1 MVSPILFIVVPLA
14 AAFLTVLVNRNAGAK
29 ILALL
34 TTLVLTALAWFYFRS
49 DLSSPISVVIAGIA
63 SPLGIQLSMDRLS
76 AALALLI
83 SVSGLLIIIYSQSYL
98 KSNESQSKHYA
109 VLMLLL
115 ASSFGILLT
124 RDLFNLFVFYEI
136 LCISSYILVASEETK
151 ASFEASLK
159 YLLLGSVG
167 SLFMLIA
174 IGLAYRVSGSLA
186 MSDIARALGN
196 ADSSYTMLTAA
207 LFVLGMGI
215 EAAIFPV
222 NTWLPDAHSSAPSS
236 ISAVLSGFVI
246 ELALIVLLRISMTVF
261 SSVNLMLPMRY
272 MALAGIFIGELAAFG
287 QTELKRTLAYSS
299 MGQVGIMLFAL
310 TLGTE
315 AGRAAGMA
323 HLVMH
328 TGAKSVLFLI
338 AGYFILRTGKRDIES
353 YKGLGR
359 RMPLTGVFFVIAA
372 LSLVGVPPLFGF
384 FTKFKVLSAAAASGA
399 GGAWLGVSVILLGTV
414 LEASYLFRVVRTL
427 YSVPEDG
434 SEKSV
439 KGRIEMDTPALA
451 AVFGFTLLV
460 IFGSFLLP
468 LIPSGMAL

>member
-1 MVSPILFIVVPLA
+1 MVSPVLFIVIPLA
-14 AAFLTVLVNRNAGAK
+14 AAFLMVLVNRNAGAK

-34 TTLVLTALAWFYFRS
+34 TGLALTAIAWFWFRS
-49 DLSSPISVVIAGIA
+49 DLSAPVSVVLAGIA
-63 SPLGIQLSMDRLS
+63 APLGIQLSMDRLS

-83 SVSGLLIIIYSQSYL
+83 SVSGFLVVLYSQSYL
-98 KSNESQSKHYA
+98 KSEESQSRHYA
-109 VLMLLL
+109 VLMLLM
-115 ASSFGILLT
+115 AASFGILLT

-167 SLFMLIA
+167 SLFMLIS

-186 MSDIARALGN
+186 MSDIARALGE

-215 EAAIFPV
+215 EAAVFPV

-246 ELALIVLLRISMTVF
+246 ELALIVLFRISITVF
-261 SSVNLMLPMRY
+261 SSVDLMLPMRY
-272 MALAGIFIGELAAFG
+272 MALAGIIIGELAAFG
-287 QTELKRTLAYSS
+287 QTELKRTLAFSS

-310 TLGTE
+310 SLGTE
-315 AGRAAGMA
+315 AGRAAGIS

-338 AGYFILRTGKRDIES
+338 AGYFILRTGKRDISS

-384 FTKFKVLSAAAASGA
+384 FTKFNILSAAASSGA
-399 GGAWLGVSVILLGTV
+399 AGAWLGIAVILFGTV
-414 LEASYLFRVVRTL
+414 LEASYLFRVIRTL
-427 YSVPEDG
+427 YSDTAE
-434 SEKSV
+434 
-439 KGRIEMDTPALA
+439 KGRVEMDIPALL

-468 LIPSGMAL
+468 LIPSGLAL

>member
-14 AAFLTVLVNRNAGAK
+14 AAFLTVLVNRNAGART
-29 ILALL
+29 LALL
-34 TTLVLTALAWFYFRS
+34 TTLALTALAWFWFRS
-49 DLSSPISVVIAGIA
+49 DLSSPVSVVIAGIA
-63 SPLGIQLSMDRLS
+63 APFGIQLSMDRLS
-76 AALALLI
+76 AVLALLI
-83 SVSGLLIIIYSQSYL
+83 SASGFLIVVYSQSYL
-98 KSNESQSKHYA
+98 KSDESQSKHYA
-109 VLMLLL
+109 VLMLLM
-115 ASSFGILLT
+115 AASFGILLT

-174 IGLAYRVSGSLA
+174 IGMAYRVSGSLA
-186 MSDIARALGN
+186 MSDIANALGK
-196 ADSSYTMLTAA
+196 ADSTYAMLTAA

-246 ELALIVLLRISMTVF
+246 ELALIVLLRITMTVF

-272 MALAGIFIGELAAFG
+272 MALAGIVIGELAAFG

-310 TLGTE
+310 SLGTE

-338 AGYFILRTGKRDIES
+338 AGYFIIRTGKRDINS
-353 YKGLGR
+353 YKGLGK

-399 GGAWLGVSVILLGTV
+399 TGAWTGIVVILFGTV

-427 YSVPEDG
+427 YGDTAAA
-434 SEKSV
+434 KV
-439 KGRIEMDTPALA
+439 KAEGRMEMDVPALI

-468 LIPSGMAL
+468 LIPSGLAL

>member
-1 MVSPILFIVVPLA
+1 MVSPILFIVIPLA

-29 ILALL
+29 IIALL
-34 TTLVLTALAWFYFRS
+34 TGLALTALAWFYFSS
-49 DLSSPISVVIAGIA
+49 DLSTPVTVVIAGIA

-83 SVSGLLIIIYSQSYL
+83 SISGLLVIIYSQSYL
-98 KSNESQSKHYA
+98 KSEEAQSKHYA
-109 VLMLLL
+109 VLLLL
-115 ASSFGILLT
+115 MAASFGILLT
-124 RDLFNLFVFYEI
+124 RDIFNLFVFYEI

-159 YLLLGSVG
+159 YLILGSAG
-167 SLFMLIA
+167 SLFMLVA

-186 MSDIARALGN
+186 MGDIAESLAK
-196 ADSSYTMLTAA
+196 ADSSYAMLTAA

-246 ELALIVLLRISMTVF
+246 ELALVVLLRISFSVF
-261 SSVNLMLPMRY
+261 SSVNLLLPMRY
-272 MALAGIFIGELAAFG
+272 MALAGIFVGELAAFG

-299 MGQVGIMLFAL
+299 MGQVGIILFAL
-310 TLGTE
+310 SLGTD
-315 AGRAAGMA
+315 AGRLAGIS

-338 AGYFILRTGKRDIES
+338 AGYFIVRTGKRDISS

-359 RMPLTGVFFVIAA
+359 LMPVTGVLFVIAA

-384 FTKFKVLSAAAASGA
+384 FTKFKVLSAAAASGVS
-399 GGAWLGVSVILLGTV
+399 GAWLGISVILFGTV

-427 YSVPEDG
+427 YSAVPEDAV
-434 SEKSV
+434 EV
-439 KGRIEMDTPALA
+439 KGRMEMDVPALI

-468 LIPSGMAL
+468 LIPSGLAL

>member
-1 MVSPILFIVVPLA
+1 MVSPILFIVIPLA
-14 AAFLTVLVNRNAGAK
+14 ASFLTVLIGKNGGAR
-29 ILALL
+29 ILAIL
-34 TTLVLTALAWFYFRS
+34 TGLALTGLGWSWFRADLTA
-49 DLSSPISVVIAGIA
+49 PVSVVIAGIA

-83 SVSGLLIIIYSQSYL
+83 SVSGLLVIIYNQSYL
-98 KSNESQSKHYA
+98 KSEEAQSKHYA
-109 VLMLLL
+109 VLLLL
-115 ASSFGILLT
+115 MAASFGILLT

-186 MSDIARALGN
+186 MDDIGRALSE
-196 ADSSYTMLTAA
+196 ADSSYAMLTAA

-246 ELALIVLLRISMTVF
+246 ELALIVLLRISITVF
-261 SSVNLMLPMRY
+261 SSVDLMLPMRF
-272 MALAGIFIGELAAFG
+272 MALAGILIGELAAYG

-299 MGQVGIMLFAL
+299 MGQVGLMLFAL

-315 AGRAAGMA
+315 AASQAGMA

-338 AGYFILRTGKRDIES
+338 AGYFILRTGKRDIAS
-353 YKGLGR
+353 YSGLGR
-359 RMPLTGVFFVIAA
+359 RMPLTGVLFVIAA

-384 FTKFKVLSAAAASGA
+384 FTKFKILSAAAASGA
-399 GGAWLGVSVILLGTV
+399 TGAWLGVGVILLGTV

-427 YSVPEDG
+427 YSES
-434 SEKSV
+434 SERD
-439 KGRIEMDTPALA
+439 RIKMDFPALI
-451 AVFGFTLLV
+451 AVLGFTLLV

-468 LIPSGMAL
+468 LIPSGLAL